1 MDKLIFIKN
10 KNKVKKKFMKIYFK
24 TFISNILLNSKS
36 LNDKIFS
43 YIIIKA
49 FKQFSQNSF
58 FLIQKR
64 DLNELKEKFIYQKNF
79 LKFINNILSKKENK
93 KWKEEINQRKLNNH
107 NNELK
112 NKILKNAFKEF
123 RLQIQIEKK
132 LNYKLKRKIFNYL
145 KKNVE
150 KVKEVN
156 FYLDEAKNFPS

>member
-1 MDKLIFIKN
+1 M
-10 KNKVKKKFMKIYFK
+10 
-24 TFISNILLNSKS
+24 LNSKS
-36 LNDKIFS
+36 LNNKIFS
-43 YIIIKA
+43 YIIVNA

-58 FLIQKR
+58 FLIQKH

-107 NNELK
+107 NNDLK

-150 KVKEVN
+150 KVKDVN